1 MTLGVRAAHALS
13 TQARTSLTRRPLVRF
28 AAAAAVAGLA
38 LTACSAGTEEAA
50 STSAAPSSSA
60 AGSASASPS
69 ASPTASES
77 KGQET
82 ILAVLC
88 DSATSEQVAAIEAV
102 LQPDY
107 TLSQVVDVRTDD
119 EGKHAILGFV
129 EGPGLAVLA
138 QWTGTGL
145 NLDGLAAADEFA
157 AQVTGLP
164 QGTPDK
170 ETEDLLSQT
179 VTCYSAIHAPE
190 DGDDKKK
197 DDDDA
202 E

>member
-1 MTLGVRAAHALS
+1 MTLSSRP
-13 TQARTSLTRRPLVRF
+13 ARL
-28 AAAAAVAGLA
+28 AAAALVAGLA
-38 LTACSAGTEEAA
+38 LTACSGGTEEAA
-50 STSAAPSSSA
+50 STSAAASSSA
-60 AGSASASPS
+60 ASSPAASSSAAP
-69 ASPTASES
+69 SES
-77 KGQET
+77 GSKEPET

-88 DSATSEQVAAIEAV
+88 DEATSEQVAAIEAA

-107 TLSQVVDVRTDD
+107 KVSQLVDVRTDD
-119 EGKHAILGFV
+119 DGKHAILGFV

-164 QGTPDK
+164 QATPD
-170 ETEDLLSQT
+170 EEFSDLLGQT

-197 DDDDA
+197 DDKNA

>member
-1 MTLGVRAAHALS
+1 MLARDSRACRRTLTHMNRTGSAL
-13 TQARTSLTRRPLVRF
+13 V
-28 AAAAAVAGLA
+28 AAAFAGLLV
-38 LTACSAGTEEAA
+38 LTACSSDTQEAA
-50 STSAAPSSSA
+50 STASASA
-60 AGSASASPS
+60 NASASPS
-69 ASPTASES
+69 ASASGSES
-77 KGQET
+77 PSPSPSGSAQET

-88 DSATSEQVAAIEAV
+88 DEAAPESVAVIEAAV
-102 LQPDY
+102 GSDY
-107 TLSQVVDVRTDD
+107 TVSQFVDVRTDD
-119 EGKHAILGFV
+119 DGKHAILGFV

-164 QGTPDK
+164 VGTADQ
-170 ETEDLLSQT
+170 ETTDLLSQT
-179 VTCYSAIHAPE
+179 VTCYSTIYAPE

-197 DDDDA
+197 NDKKS